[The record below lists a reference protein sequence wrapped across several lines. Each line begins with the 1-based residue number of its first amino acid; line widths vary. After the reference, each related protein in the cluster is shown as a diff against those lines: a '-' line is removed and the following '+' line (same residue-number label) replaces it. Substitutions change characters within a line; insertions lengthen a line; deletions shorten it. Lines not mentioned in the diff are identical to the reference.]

1 MWKYICESIEK
12 FKKDAFSKVI
22 YDVLKGLIVFTL
34 LSAAARLL
42 PEDFSISKLLSTV
55 LGVTVYGIVLFTLFI
70 VILTIFIVGVF
81 YRRKYKALEK
91 DNFTDELT
99 GLKNYK
105 ALEAYLNKKLVE
117 LENNSKSFSFI
128 LIDIDGFGQFND
140 TIGYSE
146 TDMILKAVGELL
158 GNDKRVSD
166 EVFRYFTRGDE
177 FLIAANETSLTEAF
191 RAAERKRQLI
201 ANTGFVVNTNTY
213 HLTVCCGVIEYVRG
227 KDNKESLKKKV
238 EEALRLAKNQEG
250 KNCTKSIV

>member
-1 MWKYICESIEK
+1 MRKYIGESIEK

-22 YDVLKGLIVFTL
+22 YDVLRGLIVFML
-34 LSAAARLL
+34 LSAATRWL
-42 PEDFSISKLLSTV
+42 PEDFSVSKLLSTAF
-55 LGVTVYGIVLFTLFI
+55 GVTVYGIVLFTLTI
-70 VILTIFIVGVF
+70 VILTIFAVGVF

-105 ALEAYLNKKLVE
+105 ALEAYLDKTLVE
-117 LENNSKSFSFI
+117 IGSNSKNLSFI
-128 LIDIDGFGQFND
+128 LIDIDGFKKIND
-140 TIGYSE
+140 TIGYGE
-146 TDMILKAVGELL
+146 ADMILKAVGRLL

-166 EVFRYFTRGDE
+166 EVFRYFSRGDE
-177 FLIAANETSLTEAF
+177 FLLVAKDTSLTDAF

-213 HLTVCCGVIEYVRG
+213 HLTVCCGVIEYMRG

-238 EEALRLAKNQEG
+238 AEALRLAKNQDG
-250 KNCTKSIV
+250 KNCSKSIV